1 MHLHYSP
8 DEGADQARHM
18 RVNMNCIVYGT
29 HEAYGDMH
37 SFIPEMQEPCGD
49 MESPTADIKWQYGDM
64 KSYIADMKWQ
74 YGDMKF
80 MVADMK
86 SHHVDMKF
94 MFADM
99 KSHHFDMKY
108 IIADM
113 NGDVG
118 HFRAALTYFGGKSP
132 SCLAATTAIMSHR
145 PQHPP
150 YCSFVSTFILPCP

>member
-1 MHLHYSP
+1 
-8 DEGADQARHM
+8 M

-29 HEAYGDMH
+29 LEAQGDKH
-37 SFIPEMQEPCGD
+37 SFIREMQEPCAD
-49 MESPTADIKWQYGDM
+49 MESPTADMKWQYDDIE
-64 KSYIADMKWQ
+64 SYIADMKWQ

-80 MVADMK
+80 MVADMN
-86 SHHVDMKF
+86 SHHV
-94 MFADM
+94 
-99 KSHHFDMKY
+99 DMKY

-118 HFRAALTYFGGKSP
+118 HFRAGLTYFGGKSP

-150 YCSFVSTFILPCP
+150 YCSFVSTFILQCP

>member
-1 MHLHYSP
+1 MHFHYSP
-8 DEGADQARHM
+8 GQVADKVRHIL
-18 RVNMNCIVYGT
+18 VNKNCIVYGT
-29 HEAYGDMH
+29 HVAYGDMN
-37 SFIPEMQEPCGD
+37 SYIAD
-49 MESPTADIKWQYGDM
+49 MKERYGDM

-94 MFADM
+94 MVADM
-99 KSHHFDMKY
+99 KSHHVDMKY

-118 HFRAALTYFGGKSP
+118 HFRAGLTYFGGKSP
-132 SCLAATTAIMSHR
+132 RCLVANTAIMSHR